1 MSLVCPLGG
10 VRRGAA
16 PRRNCRVKIY
26 APGTKTPYCE
36 ATGLTPWLT
45 QCVTCRTEATT
56 TRACESAK

>member
-10 VRRGAA
+10 EG
-16 PRRNCRVKIY
+16 KIY